1 MDTARHTGL
10 GSLPLV
16 GPVIRF
22 VQRVIRFVQRDK
34 VAAFVCCLP
43 FIIGFFAFLIVPM
56 MMSAYY
62 SFTHFN
68 ILSPPRWAGLA
79 NYTRMMDDARFWR
92 SLQATFYFAFASVPL
107 RLIFALAIAMLLLKA
122 RRLIGIYR
130 AMYYLPSIL
139 GGSLAVAIL
148 WGRMFASTGILNSI
162 LDVFGLNRNINWLG
176 NIDTAIWTLIILAVW
191 QFGSSMLIFLASL
204 KQIPEQLY
212 EASSIDGAGKIRQFV
227 QITLPLLTPTIFFN
241 LVMQTIAGFLAFTQ
255 AFVIT
260 RGEPLDSTLFY
271 ALYMYRQVFEFNNA
285 GYGAAM
291 AWVMLLIIGTLTGIL
306 FLTKRF
312 WVYDGGYA

>member
-1 MDTARHTGL
+1 MQSNPATTTRRN
-10 GSLPLV
+10 PLS
-16 GPVIRF
+16 VIVAF
-22 VQRVIRFVQRDK
+22 INRDK

-43 FIIGFFAFLIVPM
+43 FIIGFVTFLVVPM
-56 MMSAYY
+56 GMSLYY
-62 SFTHFN
+62 SFTRFN
-68 ILSPPRWAGLA
+68 MLSDPVWIGFD
-79 NYTRMMDDARFWR
+79 NYLRMLDDSRFWS
-92 SLQATFYFAFASVPL
+92 SLRATFYFAFASVPL
-107 RLIFALAIAMLLLKA
+107 RLIFALAIAMLLLRA
-122 RRLIGIYR
+122 RRLVGIYR

-148 WGRMFASTGILNSI
+148 WGRLFAINGVLNEGILELI
-162 LDVFGLNRNINWLG
+162 GLNQNFPWLG
-176 NIDTAIWTLIILAVW
+176 NANTAIWTLILLAVW

-212 EASSIDGAGKIRQFV
+212 EASSIDGAGKVRQFFR
-227 QITLPLLTPTIFFN
+227 ITLPLLTPTIFFN

-260 RGEPLDSTLFY
+260 RGEPMDSTLFY
-271 ALYMYRQVFEFNNA
+271 ALYMYRQVFEFGNA
-285 GYGAAM
+285 GYGSAM
-291 AWVMLLIIGTLTGIL
+291 AWVMLVIIGTITGIL